1 MTNAA
6 VVVTKQSMSPEV
18 VDYEWFLR
26 SDGATTFEATN
37 PLVGSGPAKGAKNI
51 AFGAFK
57 IGWSSAGT
65 AGGYVYYPERVRWL
79 RTPWGTYFPIPTLR
93 GVSMAITTERQMA
106 KIDAKDPRW
115 KFKR

>member
-18 VDYEWFLR
+18 VDYNWFLR

-37 PLVGSGPAKGAKNI
+37 PAVASGTAKGAKSI
-51 AFGAFK
+51 AFGPFK
-57 IGWSSAGT
+57 IDWSSAGT
-65 AGGYVYYPERVRWL
+65 AGGYVYYPEGVRWL
-79 RTPWGTYFPIPTLR
+79 RAPWGIYYAIPTLR
-93 GVSMAITTERQMA
+93 GASMAVTTERQMA